1 MYRTQ
6 LEKLESEAVFQG
18 LFGGKIY
25 FQHDNAKPHISKI
38 VTEKIPE
45 FGWELPPHPPY
56 SPDIASSYFH
66 LMSTFY
72 NYLRGKIFENSS
84 LLFYQPN
91 IFVLDFVDSI

>member
-1 MYRTQ
+1 MLCICHCVKGVIYWGRLPENTTLNTIMYHTQ
-6 LEKLESEAVFQG
+6 LEKLESEAVQQG

-56 SPDIASSYFH
+56 SLGLASSYYH
-66 LMSTFY
+66 LISTF
-72 NYLRGKIFENSS
+72 
-84 LLFYQPN
+84 
-91 IFVLDFVDSI
+91 